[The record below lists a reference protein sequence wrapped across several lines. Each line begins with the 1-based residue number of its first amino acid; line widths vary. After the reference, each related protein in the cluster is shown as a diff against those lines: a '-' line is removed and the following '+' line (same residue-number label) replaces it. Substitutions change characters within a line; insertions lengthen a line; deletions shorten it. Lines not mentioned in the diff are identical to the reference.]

1 MASDAGAPLDAT
13 PEDRAPSRDW
23 NVREWSVRHGA
34 RAVKTAVGV
43 ALVGFAAMHAYEAW
57 FVNKST
63 SGSLVAGT
71 FTLSAPIS
79 GIVRH
84 DISGAGV
91 DVPAGR
97 PVITIENPR
106 IDRSRL
112 ARLEAEVE
120 ALRGDISARVARRS
134 ELLDLG
140 ATYESRDRR
149 YLGARR
155 QQGEIEVEQAR
166 ATVEAARARFESAQ
180 NELAR
185 RGALRSEG
193 LANEQEYDT
202 ARHEATV
209 TEQLLHVAEHDLAR
223 KVAALESTKAGFT
236 FDTSTA
242 SDRSY
247 SSQRADDVDLRVAEI
262 DAELAERKSALGS
275 LEREFAAEEK
285 QLKLLSTAELTSP
298 GRRRVWDVLVEP
310 GEFAYAGRPLL
321 SWIDCA
327 KIHVVAYVNLDTF
340 EKLRVGTE
348 ARVIGLGADD
358 FEELGRVVALPGQR
372 EHLEIPK
379 PPAGGTR
386 PPGYAVLVGSERLSK
401 SLERG
406 CQIGQAVEVRFSP

>member
-1 MASDAGAPLDAT
+1 MASDAGASLDTT
-13 PEDRAPSRDW
+13 PEDPTRARGRSLGDW
-23 NVREWSVRHGA
+23 ISQYGVRA
-34 RAVKTAVGV
+34 AKTAAGV
-43 ALVGFAAMHAYEAW
+43 ALVGFGAFHAYEAW
-57 FVNKST
+57 FVQKST

-79 GIVRH
+79 GMVRH
-84 DISGAGV
+84 DIAGAGV

-97 PVITIENPR
+97 AVVSIENPR
-106 IDRSRL
+106 VDRSRL

-120 ALRGDISARVARRS
+120 SLRGDIAARVARRS
-134 ELLDLG
+134 ELLGLG
-140 ATYESRDRR
+140 KAYESRDRR
-149 YLGARR
+149 YLDARR

-166 ATVEAARARFESAQ
+166 ANVEAARARFESARS
-180 NELAR
+180 ELGR
-185 RGALRSEG
+185 RGALRTEG

-223 KVAALESTKAGFT
+223 KVATLESTKAGFT

-262 DAELAERKSALGS
+262 DAELAQRKTALVS
-275 LEREFAAEEK
+275 LERELEAERK
-285 QLKLLSTAELTSP
+285 QLDLLSLAQLSAP
-298 GRRRVWDVLVEP
+298 GRRRVWEVLVEP
-310 GEFAYAGRPLL
+310 GEFVYVGRPLL

-340 EKLRVGTE
+340 EELHVGTE
-348 ARVIGLGADD
+348 ARVIGLGGSD
-358 FEELGRVVALPGQR
+358 FEAAARVTALPGQR

-379 PPAGGTR
+379 PTGGGAR

-401 SLERG
+401 SLEHD